1 MIRGVSTAK
10 RSDGWRAAGAA
21 RGDGSLAGEREE
33 SGPAQLFQRGSC
45 EEDRE
50 RQLGGA
56 APQVMETARTDG
68 ARFVIGRL
76 EMDGSRGMQGGSRVG
91 PAPAPPQTVTM
102 RLPWSVQI
110 QGADH
115 EGDRQENGSGSPV
128 HTEST
133 LCVFIMP

>member
-10 RSDGWRAAGAA
+10 RSDGRRAAGAA

-56 APQVMETARTDG
+56 GPQVMETARTDW

-76 EMDGSRGMQGGSRVG
+76 EMGGSRRMQGGSGVG
-91 PAPAPPQTVTM
+91 PAPASPQTVAM
-102 RLPWSVQI
+102 RLSRSVQI
-110 QGADH
+110 QGAGH
-115 EGDRQENGSGSPV
+115 QGDRQENGSGSPV
-128 HTEST
+128 HTESA
-133 LCVFIMP
+133 LCGFIMP